1 MRLKEEAD
9 RKSKEE
15 AERKMEQAKQEI
27 NMKMDLIEEKR
38 KVVIE

>member
-27 NMKMDLIEEKR
+27 NMKMDLI
-38 KVVIE
+38 